1 VNISYDT
8 IAADYAIH
16 RNVQPNL
23 LRKLIEFPRIASSSR
38 VLEVGCGTGNYISS
52 IASLT
57 SAKCFG
63 IEPSSGMLEEAR
75 KKAAPISWSQGTA
88 EALPYPDGS
97 FDFIFSADVIHHVRD
112 RLAFFKEAFRVLAHG
127 GWFATATDSEKTI
140 RRRMPLS
147 HYFPETIDP
156 ELCRY
161 PKEHE
166 IQQLLASQGFDR
178 ISDELI
184 EFAYSLSDSVPFER
198 KAFSCLH
205 LISEDAFAR
214 GFKRLKQDLEA
225 GPIPCISRC
234 VIYWGH
240 KS

>member
-16 RNVQPNL
+16 RSVQPDL
-23 LRKLIEFPRIASSSR
+23 LRKLIEFPRIVSSSR
-38 VLEVGCGTGNYISS
+38 VLEIGCGTGNYISS
-52 IASLT
+52 IESLT
-57 SAKCFG
+57 SARCFG

-88 EALPYPDGS
+88 EALPYPDDS
-97 FDFIFSADVIHHVRD
+97 FDFIFSVNVIHHVRD
-112 RLAFFKEAFRVLAHG
+112 RLAFFKDAFRVLAHG
-127 GWFATATDSEKTI
+127 GWFATATDSGKTI

-147 HYFPETIDP
+147 HYFPETIEP
-156 ELCRY
+156 ELRRY
-161 PKEHE
+161 PKERE
-166 IQQLLASQGFDR
+166 IQQLFASQGFDR

-184 EFAYSLSDSVPFER
+184 EFAYSLSDSAPFER

-214 GFKRLKQDLEA
+214 GLKRLKQDLEA